1 MITIEEKIWSYI
13 DGTLSAKEQ
22 IEVETLLQTD
32 PKAAMLYEELLG
44 LNKELKGIELE
55 EPSMSFLRNV
65 MEEVNEQALP
75 TPLKTKLDIRI
86 IYGIAAFF
94 VAALSGWLIYGV
106 ISSPSTSESTDPLF
120 SINFDFSKLNG
131 VFTNVVICTV
141 SLALAGL
148 ILFFIDGK
156 LKQNMTQKKG
166 S

>member
-1 MITIEEKIWSYI
+1 MIAMEEKIWSYI
-13 DGTLSAKEQ
+13 DGTLSAEERA
-22 IEVETLLQTD
+22 EVEILLQTN
-32 PKAAMLYEELLG
+32 PKAAMLYEELFS
-44 LNKELKGIELE
+44 LNKELKGMELE

-65 MEEVNEQALP
+65 MEEVNEQTLP
-75 TPLKTKLDIRI
+75 APLKTKLDARI

-106 ISSPSTSESTDPLF
+106 ISSSTSEDSAPLF
-120 SINFDFSKLNG
+120 RINFDFSKLNG
-131 VFTNVVICTV
+131 IFTNVVICTV

-156 LKQNMTQKKG
+156 LKQNITQKKG